1 MANARTEIKVRLKK
15 IEIPLGI
22 LWFSNQDE
30 IGYKAKAKKTPQRNG
45 TKINAPSLATKE
57 QKKVLKENE
66 Q

>member
-57 QKKVLKENE
+57 PKTSIKRK
-66 Q
+66 

>member
-30 IGYKAKAKKTPQRNG
+30 IGYKAKAKKTPQ
-45 TKINAPSLATKE
+45 KKE
-57 QKKVLKENE
+57 WDKNKCPLFSHQRAQNKY
-66 Q
+66 